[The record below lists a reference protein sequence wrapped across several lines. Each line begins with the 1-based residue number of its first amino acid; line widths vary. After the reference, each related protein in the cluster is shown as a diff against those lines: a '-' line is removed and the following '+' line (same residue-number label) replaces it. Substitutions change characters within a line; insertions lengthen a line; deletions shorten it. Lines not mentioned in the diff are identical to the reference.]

1 MVLRGDVSLAFD
13 RGMGGVQL
21 AQHRSSHG
29 RVGVVRKMIAPLLF
43 GKLFRIAQLQGR
55 QQLEAGIEQ
64 HARPCEV
71 VARLVASPDGRLIGA
86 DRPQFGVLG

>member
-13 RGMGGVQL
+13 RGMGGIQL
-21 AQHRSSHG
+21 AQHGPSHG
-29 RVGVVRKMIAPLLF
+29 RVGVVRKMIAALLF

-64 HARPCEV
+64 HARPGQV
-71 VARLVASPDGRLIGA
+71 VTRFVATPDGRLVRA
-86 DRPQFGVLG
+86 DGPQFGVLG